1 MKDSSFVPS
10 EDAWPEWTLW
20 TLDFGLT
27 VSRTVREYVS
37 DVLSHQV
44 CGNLLSICSLG
55 NQYNTLAQ

>member
-1 MKDSSFVPS
+1 MPS

-20 TLDFGLT
+20 ILDFGLT

-44 CGNLLSICSLG
+44 CGYLLSIHSLG